1 MSKPIGTMNH
11 NGNNSQSESQTWLI
25 GEGCMLGRDAATVA
39 GPVVVSNSASSEA
52 AGAGSGSLPNGS
64 DRIGDFRI
72 IRELGRGGMGVVYE
86 AIQESLQRRVALKIL
101 PLASRLDQRQIQRF
115 QNEAR
120 AAAQVNT
127 VLRQCRFHLQ
137 TLLK

>member
-101 PLASRLDQRQIQRF
+101 PRELAADHELADALDRHTEKVGRF
-115 QNEAR
+115 GQW
-120 AAAQVNT
+120 Q
-127 VLRQCRFHLQ
+127 
-137 TLLK
+137 